1 MSGIVCVPLPAW
13 NLNLCNHESRYERS
27 VGCVFVCRG
36 VWSLEVDVHA
46 GTSKAKR
53 VSDSD
58 MGGFAWAD
66 KRGAVVFG
74 AKEFTAST
82 FHLHRWALLQA
93 SVCPDMRKYCVY
105 YVRMHLRMELFSRKV
120 HMCVTEVSHNDPDEA
135 QVNQSG
141 GTFTLETV
149 LTVAQKHT
157 STCFNLISSRC
168 DSKWCEVTRD
178 FGSEHISQEAC
189 ENLPMVP
196 SGTTKFTL
204 NCVVKVNIV
213 FL

>member
-93 SVCPDMRKYCVY
+93 SVSRHAEVLCVLCAY
-105 YVRMHLRMELFSRKV
+105 AFKNGVVFKEGAHVCDRGESQQSR
-120 HMCVTEVSHNDPDEA
+120 
-135 QVNQSG
+135 
-141 GTFTLETV
+141 
-149 LTVAQKHT
+149 
-157 STCFNLISSRC
+157 
-168 DSKWCEVTRD
+168 
-178 FGSEHISQEAC
+178 
-189 ENLPMVP
+189 
-196 SGTTKFTL
+196 
-204 NCVVKVNIV
+204 
-213 FL
+213 